1 MSKKKK
7 EKYYKPIDNNVG
19 MLRPNVALQMPVAN
33 AISTEKKIPKDIF
46 VKNEKPVK
54 KKKVPKG
61 SHRMPDG
68 TIMKDSDMKKKSNKT
83 KNETKL
89 NKGNRKSSSSY

>member
-54 KKKVPKG
+54 KKKSNKT
-61 SHRMPDG
+61 D
-68 TIMKDSDMKKKSNKT
+68 NKT

>member
-54 KKKVPKG
+54 KKK
-61 SHRMPDG
+61 
-68 TIMKDSDMKKKSNKT
+68 SNKT

>member
-54 KKKVPKG
+54 KKKKRG
-61 SHRMPDG
+61 SKTD
-68 TIMKDSDMKKKSNKT
+68 NKT

>member
-54 KKKVPKG
+54 KKK
-61 SHRMPDG
+61 
-68 TIMKDSDMKKKSNKT
+68 SNKT

-89 NKGNRKSSSSY
+89 NKGNQKKSSSY

>member
-19 MLRPNVALQMPVAN
+19 MLRPNVTLQMPVAN

-54 KKKVPKG
+54 KKK
-61 SHRMPDG
+61 
-68 TIMKDSDMKKKSNKT
+68 KSIPT

-89 NKGNRKSSSSY
+89 NKGNHKNSSSY

>member
-1 MSKKKK
+1 M
-7 EKYYKPIDNNVG
+7 PI
-19 MLRPNVALQMPVAN
+19 AN

-54 KKKVPKG
+54 KKK
-61 SHRMPDG
+61 
-68 TIMKDSDMKKKSNKT
+68 KKKSKKT

-89 NKGNRKSSSSY
+89 NKGNQKNSSSY

>member
-54 KKKVPKG
+54 KKKRG
-61 SHRMPDG
+61 SKTDNK
-68 TIMKDSDMKKKSNKT
+68 TDNKT
-83 KNETKL
+83 KNETK
-89 NKGNRKSSSSY
+89 